1 MAYSNGIITAPVSI
15 DDVKQALGVGSNDL
29 GTLCKSPQINMWAR
43 NKPVVYPAPFSFNY
57 GAGLDG
63 KFGIQ
68 PFTFTDLSTINTR
81 YVDGNKNGWVYTPP
95 TGGATAPYRLGDFN
109 GYKSDSVPP
118 FYNINVAGGCKD
130 LSDYLTITGDIRNA
144 LEDDEIAVSEIDG
157 VSDRY
162 FGVAVTN
169 TSNVAKGCIT
179 STGTI
184 TATGIN
190 LQFNI
195 STLSEGNYIV
205 YPFLAAAAI
214 NPQSAGNS
222 HTGTFYTIPK
232 FNPITVSVY
241 NAYAISDYKGVKNSL
256 DGSIT
261 GSVIIINKTGSAID
275 FGTIVFR
282 LRYQG
287 KTFNET
293 MLPEEQN
300 QTVSGAT
307 TIVPAN
313 SSKTI
318 STRTFTDIPFELL
331 NNCQLYMRITFY
343 GNNKIYSTI
352 PEYPPYQ
359 G

>member
-1 MAYSNGIITAPVSI
+1 MAFSNGIITAPVSI

-29 GTLCKSPQINMWAR
+29 ATLCKSPQINMWSR
-43 NKPVVYPAPFSFNY
+43 NKPVIYPAPFSSNY

-157 VSDRY
+157 VSDKY

-179 STGTI
+179 DARTI
-184 TATGIN
+184 TESGIT

-195 STLSEGNYIV
+195 AGLSEGSYIV
-205 YPFLAAAAI
+205 YPFLAAAPI
-214 NPQSAGNS
+214 NPQSPGNS

-241 NAYAISDYKGVKNSL
+241 NAYAISDYKSVISPIN
-256 DGSIT
+256 DSIT
-261 GSVIIINKTGSAID
+261 GSVIITNKTGSAID
-275 FGTIVFR
+275 FGSIIFK

-287 KTFNET
+287 KTYYEA
-293 MLPEEQN
+293 MLADEKT
-300 QTVSGAT
+300 QTISGAA

-318 STRTFTDIPFELL
+318 STRVFSDIPYELL
-331 NNCQLYMRITFY
+331 NNCQLYMGITFY
-343 GNNKIYSTI
+343 GNLKVYSTI